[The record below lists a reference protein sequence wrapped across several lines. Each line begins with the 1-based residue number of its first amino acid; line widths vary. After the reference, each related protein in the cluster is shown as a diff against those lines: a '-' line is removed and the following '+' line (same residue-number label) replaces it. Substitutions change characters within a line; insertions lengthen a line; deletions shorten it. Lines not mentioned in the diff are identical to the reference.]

1 MENKNPIVLCL
12 YHGDADGRCSAA
24 IVRRALGPS
33 VELRAIEYGDV
44 IPWELIEHSSKVVIV
59 DFSLP
64 LEDMRRIQKTS
75 ELMWIDHHKTSLEGL
90 SELNDVA
97 GMRSLEEAACVL
109 TWRTFYPDQPIP
121 KAVIYV
127 GDRDIWRFAYDET
140 AAFGEALRQEDTRP
154 GNDKLWKPLLDDE
167 ANRVEEMIERGA
179 VLHQARMLR
188 IEREIKRYGF
198 EVIFE
203 GHRTLAINARGGGE
217 MGAQIRKLGYEIGYC
232 YIEAEQNGNLRT
244 FVTLY
249 SDRVDVSEIARKF
262 GGGGHPGAAGF
273 SIERTGSPFPPQA
286 RVKR

>member
-1 MENKNPIVLCL
+1 MENKNPSLLCL
-12 YHGDADGRCSAA
+12 YHDDADGRCSAA

-33 VELRAIEYGDV
+33 VELRAIDYGEV
-44 IPWELIEHSSKVVIV
+44 IPWELIEKSRKVVIV

-64 LEDMRRIQKTS
+64 LEDMRRVQKTS
-75 ELMWIDHHKTSLEGL
+75 ELIWIDHHKTSLEAL

-97 GMRSLEEAACVL
+97 GVRSLEEAACVL
-109 TWRTFYPDQPIP
+109 TWRMFYPGQTVPR
-121 KAVIYV
+121 AVIYV

-154 GNDKLWKPLLDDE
+154 WNDKLWKPLLDDE
-167 ANRVEEMIERGA
+167 INRVEEMIERGA

-273 SIERTGSPFPPQA
+273 SIERTGSPFPP
-286 RVKR
+286 